1 VSVYE
6 AAPELNEI
14 GAGVALHPNAMRVLR
29 MIGIEDAVRQVAGRS
44 EYAVTCDGRTGR
56 TISKISRAQ
65 QATVH
70 GLAGATVHRADLLDV
85 IAAALPANSVTLGK
99 RCVDVGA

>member
-29 MIGIEDAVRQVAGRS
+29 MIGIEDAVRHVAGRS

-56 TISKISRAQ
+56 TISTISRAQ
-65 QATVH
+65 QATVY
-70 GLAGATVHRADLLDV
+70 GLAGATVHGADLLDV